1 MSSTLFVQ
9 FVASVPV
16 LCTCIIQLSQVSV
29 NKLIFNVHNFRY
41 FIILLPFF
49 VNLKAQVITTMEL
62 LFIALYTP
70 NMVTQLFVPT
80 YYGSD
85 VAEHGEQLLLHIT
98 ASNWIFA
105 TLNYKKLYLMTMGKL
120 RATSFE
126 TKVGLVIPLN
136 LNTFVTVSNHAFT
149 VP

>member
-1 MSSTLFVQ
+1 MSIIFDTLFSLRLT
-9 FVASVPV
+9 F
-16 LCTCIIQLSQVSV
+16 
-29 NKLIFNVHNFRY
+29 
-41 FIILLPFF
+41 
-49 VNLKAQVITTMEL
+49 NLKAQDITTMEL

-85 VAEHGEQLLLHIT
+85 VAERGERLLLHLT

-105 TLNYKKLYLMTMGKL
+105 TLDYKKLYLITMGKL

-126 TKVGLVIPLN
+126 TTVGPVIPLN